1 MLLSVLQLLRALRTG
16 SSVNFRL
23 KATLI
28 SKRCRAGAVVA
39 PGAASSRSR
48 PSCCPHARWPCTP
61 GSWTSGCSWTTSPPR
76 RPSAHGRVAA
86 SVFRPLSQQPVG
98 GILSRGRG
106 CLCVWESK
114 RGFIL
119 KAESLENRLF
129 CQFQA
134 EGNIDFQKVQSWG
147 GSGSGGSFQPITA
160 ILLSSCTLALHARQ
174 LDVRLQLDYVSASQA
189 QCSWSCCSLS
199 FPSTVPATRWWYS
212 EQRQRVR
219 VLTWLSF
226 PVFPSP
232 HSFRKSHDR
241 PRNRETRC
249 RGKEYCL
256 CVWESKRGFILKAES
271 LENRLFCQFQAEGNI
286 DFQKVQSWGGSG
298 SGGSFQPITAILL
311 SSCTLALHARQ
322 LDVRLQLDYVSASQA
337 QCSWSCCSLSFP
349 STVPA
354 TRWWYSEQRQRVRV
368 LTWLSFPV
376 FPSPHSFRKSHDRP
390 RNRET
395 RCRGKE
401 YCLCVWESKRGFILK
416 AESLENRLFCQFQA
430 EGNIDFQKVQSWGG
444 SGSGGSF
451 QPITAILLSS
461 CTLALHA
468 RQLDVR
474 LQLDYVSAS
483 QAQCSWS
490 CCSLSFP
497 STVPATRWWYSE
509 QRQRV
514 RVLTWL
520 SFPVFPSPHSFRKSH
535 DRPRNRETRCR
546 GKEYCLCVWES
557 KRGFILKAESLE
569 NRLFCQFQAEGN
581 IDFQKVQSWGGSG
594 SGGSFQPITAI
605 LLSSCTLALHARQLD
620 VRLQLD
626 YVSAS
631 QVRGAPLLPW
641 GPARGSLGRG
651 FGWGL
656 LARRHSRVS
665 GTVGVKE
672 AGARD
677 RAGPG
682 VCRPRSVRAQECG
695 DTGEGRPRSVQG
707 QM

>member
-1 MLLSVLQLLRALRTG
+1 MAGASGAAG
-16 SSVNFRL
+16 SSGAAGCSGAARSVGAAGSSGVAR
-23 KATLI
+23 
-28 SKRCRAGAVVA
+28 SAGAA
-39 PGAASSRSR
+39 GSSYAAGAAGSSCSAGAAGGCSRSR
-48 PSCCPHARWPCTP
+48 AGPWWSCFCFLASSPASACSGPVTVGRGESFKSSGSAQAQP
-61 GSWTSGCSWTTSPPR
+61 GK

-483 QAQCSWS
+483 Q
-490 CCSLSFP
+490 
-497 STVPATRWWYSE
+497 R
-509 QRQRV
+509 R
-514 RVLTWL
+514 
-520 SFPVFPSPHSFRKSH
+520 
-535 DRPRNRETRCR
+535 RCR
-546 GKEYCLCVWES
+546 CRIC
-557 KRGFILKAESLE
+557 
-569 NRLFCQFQAEGN
+569 RLFRSSK
-581 IDFQKVQSWGGSG
+581 ISRSG
-594 SGGSFQPITAI
+594 RLFRSG
-605 LLSSCTLALHARQLD
+605 
-620 VRLQLD
+620 
-626 YVSAS
+626 
-631 QVRGAPLLPW
+631 
-641 GPARGSLGRG
+641 
-651 FGWGL
+651 
-656 LARRHSRVS
+656 
-665 GTVGVKE
+665 
-672 AGARD
+672 
-677 RAGPG
+677 
-682 VCRPRSVRAQECG
+682 
-695 DTGEGRPRSVQG
+695 
-707 QM
+707 